1 MKKPKNKK
9 STRLPRRMVVIPGV
23 GRVPTDD
30 LVMAQAAVG
39 KVMVRFGRLLDHVL
53 GTKEIPEHELRD
65 FFK

>member
-1 MKKPKNKK
+1 
-9 STRLPRRMVVIPGV
+9 MVVIPGV
-23 GRVPTDD
+23 GRVPADD

>member
-1 MKKPKNKK
+1 
-9 STRLPRRMVVIPGV
+9 MVVIPGV

-39 KVMVRFGRLLDHVL
+39 QVMVRFGRLLDHVL